1 MIAKINNGES
11 FKGVLQYVLDKE
23 KEYEI
28 LDSNEVLNTDHIG
41 LLSNQFIAQSTL
53 NSRVKKPVWHAQIAF
68 AKEDDSL
75 INDEMITE
83 IGQKYLKKMGI
94 SDNQYLIVKH
104 ADTAHTHIHIVINR
118 VDNEGKPLKDN
129 MMKRRSMEVAKGLE
143 VEYNLTIARLKGRTF
158 SIKNANTN
166 YVYGFRPDKQILTLR
181 LKGILSEAFSRK
193 FTSFK
198 SLDQFLLKHGIK
210 IFQQQGRGGEFA
222 AADYTYSYFD
232 NQKDLKLES
241 KSTIKLSRVGK
252 GFSLEEIL
260 ADLKANK
267 AKEPHRIREMVKRL
281 EKAFKQQKN
290 SYDISNSNPA
300 GLFAYLHFEGINL
313 KFEFFRKA
321 VDQANIPKGVKK
333 VLLLL
338 EEEKE
343 KYSVGQSDLK
353 KSIYSNQIEEID
365 FTPKMQFFFTKSEVE
380 IIGKEKVSRFYKTY
394 FERVGGEL
402 PIGVT
407 NILINKRA
415 DQNTVNYVI
424 SQLTGK
430 VLPYHKNAVKVDL
443 ATICFNL
450 AQQKELKNDK
460 AHKEVM
466 TNRIVLNAYQN
477 FKNYSDDPAK
487 LMTYMA
493 KRGIGFRRV
502 GGNMHLIHEEQDLGL
517 ATAFNIKEFGKFAPN
532 RETVFNDDRIAEI
545 FKRNYEPEKANYYQL
560 LDKRLVKNITIE
572 LKKGKAFQLDEF
584 DISFMEKDF
593 AESLNRQFAKATH
606 RGRLV

>member
-23 KEYEI
+23 KEHQV
-28 LDSNEVLNTDHIG
+28 LDSNGVLNTDNIG
-41 LLSNQFIAQSTL
+41 LLSNQFITQCSL

-75 INDEMITE
+75 INDELITE
-83 IGQKYLKKMGI
+83 IAQKYLKKMGI
-94 SDNQYLIVKH
+94 TDNQYLIVKH
-104 ADTAHTHIHIVINR
+104 VDTAHTHIHIVINR

-158 SIKNANTN
+158 LIKNANAN

-181 LKGILSEAFSRK
+181 LKSILSEALSRK

-198 SLDQFLLKHGIK
+198 TFDQFLMNHGIK
-210 IFQQQGRGGEFA
+210 IYQQQGRGGEYA

-232 NQKDLKLES
+232 NQKDQKLES

-252 GFSLEEIL
+252 GFSMEEIL

-267 AKEPHRIREMVKRL
+267 KKEPDRIREMVKRL

-290 SYDISNSNPA
+290 NYEYSNGNSA

-321 VDQANIPKGVKK
+321 VDQANIPKGIKK
-333 VLLLL
+333 ILIQLDK
-338 EEEKE
+338 EKE
-343 KYSVGQSDLK
+343 QYSIGQSDLK
-353 KSIYSNQIEEID
+353 KNIYSNQIEEIA

-402 PIGVT
+402 PKGVT

-450 AQQKELKNDK
+450 AQQKELKNGM
-460 AHKEVM
+460 AHKEVIA
-466 TNRIVLNAYQN
+466 NRIVLNAYQN
-477 FKNYSDDPAK
+477 FKNYSDDPVK
-487 LMTYMA
+487 LITYMA
-493 KRGIGFRRV
+493 KRGIAFKRV
-502 GGNMHLIHEEQDLGL
+502 GGNMHLLGGEKDLGL
-517 ATAFNIKEFGKFAPN
+517 ATSFNIKEFGKFAPN
-532 RETVFNDDRIAEI
+532 REANLNDELIAEI
-545 FKRNYEPEKANYYQL
+545 FSRNYEPEKTNYYQL

-584 DISFMEKDF
+584 DITFMDKDF
-593 AESLNRQFAKATH
+593 AASLNRQFGKATH